1 MAIAAGGTGAGAL
14 ASVNP
19 QAVLIPDA
27 HWYDQVDTA
36 SGRSWRI
43 SVWSPPTCDAKEPA
57 PVFYVLD
64 GDACFA
70 LAAQLAR
77 NAVRRPAHARH
88 RVPIVVGIDQTPGA
102 AAPQLRERDY
112 TPPGASATQHF
123 IATELM
129 PSLARRLSLNRSR
142 QALFG
147 HSYAGLFALQV
158 LLTQPDLFSHYFV
171 ASPSLWWNQGWLPRE
186 TPALVSDIDLTS
198 PTHVQFYAGSE
209 ERARASAT
217 PERAAVLAERRPIAA
232 VSSFA
237 QQLQTA
243 AEARRWPLQTGLAV
257 LEGLDHGMARDRALV
272 DGFHQFLRTTST

>member
-1 MAIAAGGTGAGAL
+1 MAIAAGGTGAAAF

-19 QAVLIPDA
+19 QPVLIPDA

-36 SGRSWRI
+36 SGRPWRI
-43 SVWSPPTCDAKEPA
+43 SIWQPPTFDAKELA

-77 NAVRRPAHARH
+77 NALRRPAHAR
-88 RVPIVVGIDQTPGA
+88 RRIPIVVGIDQTPGA
-102 AAPQLRERDY
+102 VEPERRERDY

-123 IATELM
+123 MAAELM
-129 PSLARRLSLNRSR
+129 PSLAQRLPLDRSR

-158 LLTQPDLFSHYFV
+158 LLTQPDLFSHYLV

-186 TPALVSDIDLTS
+186 TRALVSAIDLTS
-198 PTHVQFYAGSE
+198 PAQVQFYVGSE
-209 ERARASAT
+209 ERASASAT

-232 VSSFA
+232 VSAFA
-237 QQLQTA
+237 QELQTA

-272 DGFHQFLRTTST
+272 DGFHQFLRTTPT